1 MQSDLDLQRRVLVK
15 LYRRYVT
22 ADRDWVIETRSAVA
36 WLPDAPPEKL
46 ALIGNPGSR
55 VRRLYDRR
63 EEALDRLHAARAKAR
78 GRAAADGG
86 AGARAGGAADRAVRA
101 GTKRARLARGPLSGM
116 VSRAGLEPA
125 TH

>member
-1 MQSDLDLQRRVLVK
+1 MQSDLDLRRRVLLK

-36 WLPDAPPEKL
+36 WLPEAPPEKL

-63 EEALDRLHAARAKAR
+63 EAALEQLYAARAKLETARQRMAARER
-78 GRAAADGG
+78 GRVVLLI
-86 AGARAGGAADRAVRA
+86 AR
-101 GTKRARLARGPLSGM
+101 
-116 VSRAGLEPA
+116 
-125 TH
+125 

>member
-22 ADRDWVIETRSAVA
+22 ADREWVIETRSAVA
-36 WLPDAPPEKL
+36 WLPEAPPEKL

-63 EEALDRLHAARAKAR
+63 EAALDRLHAARAKLEVARRRMAARER
-78 GRAAADGG
+78 GRVVLLIG
-86 AGARAGGAADRAVRA
+86 R
-101 GTKRARLARGPLSGM
+101 
-116 VSRAGLEPA
+116 
-125 TH
+125 